1 MDIRRGLLFD
11 LRPMHSGASEV
22 CAPGEASGELAPPVC
37 GADPCRF
44 TETPAVGPMKI
55 VLIDDTPSNVR
66 LMQAMVAR
74 LDGCEAISFFDSAE
88 GLEWCLTNVPDIVI
102 VDYMMPALDGIQ
114 LTRRLRAAA
123 DTAQTPI
130 LMVTAVHEREVRYE
144 ALESGVTDFL
154 TKPVDKI
161 EFISRLKN
169 MLALRRSHLSLASRA
184 RTLAEEVRRVTADV
198 YERERET
205 IVRLARAAEF
215 RDPETGAHIVRMAN
229 YSSLIAVRLG
239 LPRPDQEMILQ
250 AAPMHDVGK
259 LGTPDHIL
267 LKPGRLTAQEYELM
281 KRHPSI
287 GYEILKDSASPVLRV
302 AAEIALSH
310 HERFDGTG
318 YPLGLAGREI
328 PIVGRVVAVADVF
341 DALTSE
347 RPYKQA
353 WEMARAVEYL
363 RLGRG
368 SHFDPDCVDAFL
380 TGWKDVMAIRERY
393 RDG

>member
-1 MDIRRGLLFD
+1 
-11 LRPMHSGASEV
+11 
-22 CAPGEASGELAPPVC
+22 
-37 GADPCRF
+37 
-44 TETPAVGPMKI
+44 
-55 VLIDDTPSNVR
+55 
-66 LMQAMVAR
+66 
-74 LDGCEAISFFDSAE
+74 
-88 GLEWCLTNVPDIVI
+88 
-102 VDYMMPALDGIQ
+102 
-114 LTRRLRAAA
+114 
-123 DTAQTPI
+123 
-130 LMVTAVHEREVRYE
+130 
-144 ALESGVTDFL
+144 
-154 TKPVDKI
+154 
-161 EFISRLKN
+161 

-184 RTLAEEVRRVTADV
+184 RTLAEEVRRATAEV

-229 YSSLIAVRLG
+229 YSSLIAFRLG
-239 LPRPDQEMILQ
+239 LPQSERELILQ

-267 LKPGRLTAQEYELM
+267 LKPGRLTAQEYDLM

-287 GYEILKDSASPVLRV
+287 GYEILKDSVSPVLQM

-318 YPLGLAGREI
+318 YPLGLARRKI
-328 PIVGRVVAVADVF
+328 PIVGRIVAVADVF

-353 WEMARAVEYL
+353 WELARAVEYL

-380 TGWKDVMAIRERY
+380 TGWKDVMAVRERY
-393 RDG
+393 KDG